1 MAESKL
7 VELVKYVDDG
17 APIFRTDVLECVIRT
32 EQAQSLPV
40 LVVSIAGEAQ
50 SGKSFLLSTTMAYLH
65 YLKEVSFIRKSTFK
79 SYYVRL

>member
-17 APIFRTDVLECVIRT
+17 APIFRTDVLECVIRK
-32 EQAQSLPV
+32 EKAQSLPV

-50 SGKSFLLSTTMAYLH
+50 SGKSFLLSTMMAYLH